1 LASSATKNTSEQVR
15 FPHRESQETNVIWQR
30 DGTTRRRDDHDEESD
45 SSTEEIGTLLR
56 QAREERGLDLL
67 AVHDQL
73 GRPITHLEALEN
85 GDLARLPD
93 QALALSTLRRYA
105 AFVGLDG
112 DALALQMI
120 DAWPDTPPAPAPDKL
135 PSGKGAPTKKQSG
148 SGGTPITTVVT
159 AVASEPD
166 HLRAFTQTGE
176 VPMARSGAAPV
187 GQGTYG
193 YGVGPGAPTG
203 TFPVVPRQEIK
214 SSKRAVAKARRRLR
228 APTSLKVFTWV
239 AVVLVL
245 VVAVGFGIQ
254 KWRPQWL
261 ARTHILRV
269 AAPVNHSGAKS
280 TPGAT
285 PTPPPSK
292 VQLGP
297 FTNQSAVLNVN
308 TANFTVA
315 ISTSARCW
323 VQVTSSSSSTPL
335 LSEIVPAGQLLTY
348 PAKGTMTVEVG
359 ASAVIVAVTI
369 KGQMEFHNSPT
380 TTPFTYTFNPPASGG

>member
-1 LASSATKNTSEQVR
+1 M
-15 FPHRESQETNVIWQR
+15 IWQR
-30 DGTTRRRDDHDEESD
+30 GGTTRRRDDHDEESD

-73 GRPITHLEALEN
+73 RRPITHLEALEN

-120 DAWPDTPPAPAPDKL
+120 DAWPDTPPSPAPDTR
-135 PSGKGAPTKKQSG
+135 PTGKEAPTQKESGG
-148 SGGTPITTVVT
+148 SGATPVTTVVT
-159 AVASEPD
+159 AVVTEPD

-245 VVAVGFGIQ
+245 LVAVGFGLQ
-254 KWRPQWL
+254 QWRPQWL

-269 AAPVNHSGAKS
+269 AAPVNHSATKS

-285 PTPPPSK
+285 TPPPSK
-292 VQLGP
+292 VQLGA

-359 ASAVIVAVTI
+359 ASAVTVAVTI